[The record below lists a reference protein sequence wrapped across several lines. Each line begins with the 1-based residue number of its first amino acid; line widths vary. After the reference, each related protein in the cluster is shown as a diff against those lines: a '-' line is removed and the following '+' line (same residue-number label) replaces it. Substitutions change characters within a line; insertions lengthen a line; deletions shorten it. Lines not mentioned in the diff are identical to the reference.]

1 MCILY
6 ASEVT
11 LMSETISE
19 LNNIYLR
26 IKEIVEK
33 RINDPRIYDSFVKD
47 TYLYSFEKNTLTI
60 ATENQLSSLILSTK
74 YLSYFEEAAKEFLGL
89 EGLKV
94 KFEIKEELKPQKK
107 VEEVRPEF
115 FSSSIVNVRE
125 TFDNFIVGPNNKEA
139 QQAALLISASPTKMF
154 NPLFIYSDSGLGK
167 THLLYAIA
175 NYVREKE
182 PTKKVLYCFADDF
195 VAEYIKYMRGEDKS
209 DKLKKFIVSHDYLL
223 IDDIQQF
230 AGKEQTELFFFQ
242 IFNTMHAAGKQIVIT
257 ADKHPEQLK
266 GFEERLKSRFQSG
279 LTVKM
284 EKPDTTTC
292 VGILKSKISAS
303 PINLDSFDED
313 VLEFIASKF
322 SKNIRQVD
330 EALNRLIFHTT
341 RINPT
346 SHITMDVALEA
357 LQDVINVKDAKTK
370 LNEQRII
377 SVVADYYNLTVS
389 QITGKGRPGNV
400 TLPRHI
406 CWYLIKT
413 MLDTSYEKIG
423 YLFGGKDH
431 STVMSGVKKVEN
443 ELKTNTLLQNAID
456 DIKKV
461 LKQ

>member
-1 MCILY
+1 MNESV
-6 ASEVT
+6 SE
-11 LMSETISE
+11 M
-19 LNNIYLR
+19 NNIYLR

-33 RINDPRIYDSFVKD
+33 KINDPRIYDSFVND
-47 TYLYSFEKNTLTI
+47 SYLHSFENNTLTI
-60 ATENQLSSLILSTK
+60 AANSELSVLILTTK
-74 YLSYFEEAAKEFLGL
+74 YISAFEEAAKEFLGL
-89 EGLKV
+89 DNIKIKFAVATNLKAP
-94 KFEIKEELKPQKK
+94 KKQEEAK
-107 VEEVRPEF
+107 PEF
-115 FSSSIVNVRE
+115 FTSSIVNIHE

-139 QQAALLISASPTKMF
+139 QQAALLVSASPTKMF

-182 PTKKVLYCFADDF
+182 PQKKVLYCFADDF
-195 VAEYIKYMRGEDKS
+195 VAEYIKYVRGEDKS
-209 DKLKKFIVSHDYLL
+209 EKLKKFITDHDFLL
-223 IDDIQQF
+223 VDDIQQF
-230 AGKEQTELFFFQ
+230 AGKEQTEMFFFQ
-242 IFNTMHAAGKQIVIT
+242 IFNKMHSAGKQIVIT

-284 EKPDTTTC
+284 EKPDTATS
-292 VGILKSKISAS
+292 VGILKSKIKSS
-303 PINLDSFDED
+303 PINIDSFDED
-313 VLEFIASKF
+313 VLEFIATKF
-322 SKNIRQVD
+322 SKNIRQID
-330 EALNRLIFHTT
+330 NALNKLIFHTT

-357 LQDVINVKDAKTK
+357 LQELIDVKDAKTR

-377 SVVADYYNLTVS
+377 SVVADYYNLTIS

-406 CWYLIKT
+406 CWYLIKD
-413 MLDTSYEKIG
+413 MLNTSYEKIG

-431 STVMSGVKKVEN
+431 STVMSGVKKVES
-443 ELKTNTLLQNAID
+443 ELKTNTLLQNAVD
-456 DIKKV
+456 DIRKT